1 MGVLNPF
8 EIEDQGTD
16 DRPKKNN
23 SFDLEDQGQSSEFG
37 SQKSSNPFQ
46 LEDHGSDDSDVVE
59 PSSEQP
65 KRELPYYQQVFDLLD
80 APRNYVQKKIQSN
93 MVGDKAESV
102 DGKYNFDSLI
112 KNLGYDESNDKS
124 WRDVGNDFIESL
136 FGMDANKSAQ
146 SGSDLGK
153 KIARSS
159 GGFIYDLA
167 SDPLNYAGA
176 IAAKGIKGGVS
187 VLGKAVP
194 AFDTTLGKS
203 AAAAGT
209 YGLGLGLANQAS
221 QEEDSDTPYI
231 GPLEGA
237 SIAAAIPLAKF
248 GAGKLLQYGDD
259 AVGSMLKNVDGFY
272 NGKRIDLSQYPKL
285 KDAVENRQKEIDYI
299 ALEYKQGKLKALQNL
314 DDKSA
319 IKVNEWIV
327 NAKKVENTLT
337 DEAYFGQ
344 AMGLFGEKNVNK
356 AYKETFKKMDAD
368 LQGARASLLEEYG
381 VTNPYELPVE
391 GLHEYN
397 QIKPDV
403 TDVKRKT
410 ADSLYEAQ
418 DSSNRLKNYA
428 WNNARNTAQKKFIDG
443 DYKEMAK
450 ALSAEELKAVEAWK
464 KVDEAWKAQYN
475 KAQSFDEVFTP
486 NINMQF
492 ADRVNPPRTP
502 KNPATE
508 VEISFTPEALKKMEG
523 QDKFRFVSPDGKFN
537 ASVATDRKKATPTG
551 VSKKELADQGGVPVA
566 EGSSVFVH
574 PDDLSKIQKAP
585 MVGFGFHQADLY
597 DKRAFEASKKIFNKG
612 DSKTGF
618 KRGVKAGESDAVQRL
633 IDEGVPPRE
642 AYERATS
649 IYADQASKN
658 FLTEAEKEARAI
670 VTQGR
675 EASVNMGLGKMS
687 QISDALTSS
696 WKKKVLYL
704 NAGWAKMNYWDNV
717 MKTFIERGWGDA
729 FKTARLGG
737 MSTKMS
743 KQIDAVFSGNPS
755 TILDDRAMELI
766 KYDVL
771 GGSRYQDL
779 ADLTTTEAKLR
790 FSPDSK
796 AIAGDGSVPGKIAA
810 GIRKLTDKALEAPGI
825 KQFQNVTKTYGQQF
839 EYNARAVTYDSIVN
853 FLERKAANE
862 GKQITNELADSIRK
876 EASSAVKDIFY
887 DYGKLRAVEQEVA
900 RKYLPFYSFASKNL
914 EYWSGKLIDPQATGR
929 INQVVRAVEST
940 GSSATRDEDYGQSIS
955 SENNY
960 MQKGLPRKL
969 KGDDGSVVYAAAP
982 KLSMFDALNWM
993 TNPSEGF
1000 KQSFSP
1006 FIKGLNDMF
1015 ITKRDTFSGQ
1025 PMDPADNP
1033 FGGKNYVGQKGY
1045 TGLLLNKIGG
1055 SDFTTTPRYTLFDT
1069 PEVKGS
1075 RLAKDALN
1083 LMLGTTGVK
1092 ANTKTGSP
1100 ETDSKWTMY
1109 NHKIRDMIP
1118 IVPPLGGVGTA
1129 VNLYNAPITDM
1140 LTQMMYQ
1147 STIEDDGKTKSIDSA
1162 IKLLTPFD
1170 LIKKDEEQMIKKQ
1183 KKWENRGKDEVKKFK
1198 KDQRDREKSE
1208 D

>member
-1 MGVLNPF
+1 MARLNPF
-8 EIEDQGTD
+8 QLDDQGTD

-23 SFDLEDQGQSSEFG
+23 GFELEDQNKPFVNEYSETAFSLEDQGG
-37 SQKSSNPFQ
+37 
-46 LEDHGSDDSDVVE
+46 DDSDVVE
-59 PSSEQP
+59 PSGDDP
-65 KRELPYYQQVFDLLD
+65 KPQLPYYQQVFELLD
-80 APRNYVQKKIQSN
+80 APRNYAQKKMQYSLF
-93 MVGDKAESV
+93 GDNAQAV
-102 DGKYNFDSLI
+102 DGKYNFDSLM
-112 KNLGYDESNDKS
+112 KNFGYDESNDQS
-124 WRDVGNDFIESL
+124 WRDVGNDFVESI
-136 FGMDANKSAQ
+136 FGMDADKARS
-146 SGSDLGK
+146 SGSSLGK
-153 KIARSS
+153 KIARTAS
-159 GGFIYDLA
+159 GLIYDA
-167 SDPLNYAGA
+167 ATDPVNYAGG
-176 IAAKGIKGGVS
+176 ITAKGLKGGAN
-187 VLGKAVP
+187 VLGKAIP
-194 AFDTTLGKS
+194 SLNNPFAKS
-203 AAAAGT
+203 AAAAGA
-209 YGLGLGLANQAS
+209 YGLGLGVLNEAS
-221 QEEDSDTPYI
+221 QEEGSETPYI

-237 SIAAAIPLAKF
+237 SIAVAMPLAKF
-248 GAGKLLQYGDD
+248 GAGKILQYGDD
-259 AVGSMLKNVDGFY
+259 AVGSMLKNVEGY
-272 NGKRIDLSQYPKL
+272 YKGKRIDLSQYPKL
-285 KDAVENRQKEIDYI
+285 KEGVEARQKELDYI
-299 ALEYKQGKLKALQNL
+299 ALQYKQGKLKALQNL

-319 IKVNEWIV
+319 VKVNEWIV

-344 AMGLFGEKNVNK
+344 AVGLFGEKNVNK

-381 VTNPYELPVE
+381 VTSPDELPVE
-391 GLHEYN
+391 GLHEYT

-428 WNNARNTAQKKFIDG
+428 WNNARNTAQKKFLDG

-450 ALSAEELKAVEAWK
+450 ALSAEELKAVEDWK

-492 ADRVNPPRTP
+492 ADRVNPPRAP

-537 ASVATDRKKATPTG
+537 ASVATDRKTAAPTG

-574 PDDLSKIQKAP
+574 PDDVSKIQKAP

-597 DKRAFEASKKIFNKG
+597 DKRAFEASKNIFNKS
-612 DSKTGF
+612 DAKTGF

-642 AYERATS
+642 AYERVTS

-658 FLTEAEKEARAI
+658 FLTEVEKEARAI

-675 EASVNMGLGKMS
+675 EASSNMGLGKLS
-687 QISDALTSS
+687 QINEALTSS

-704 NAGWAKMNYWDNV
+704 NAGWVKMNYWDNV

-743 KQIDAVFSGNPS
+743 KQIESVFSGNPS
-755 TILDDRAMELI
+755 TILDDRSMELI

-771 GGSRYQDL
+771 GGGVYQDL

-796 AIAGDGSVPGKIAA
+796 AMAGDGSVPGKIANL
-810 GIRKLTDKALEAPGI
+810 IRTGTDKAMEAPGI
-825 KQFQNVTKTYGQQF
+825 KQVQNVTKTYGQQF
-839 EYNARAVTYDSIVN
+839 EWNARAVTFDSIVN
-853 FLERKAANE
+853 FLEGKAAKE
-862 GKQITNELADSIRK
+862 GKEITPELADSIRK

-887 DYGKLRAVEQEVA
+887 DYGKLRAVEQEMA
-900 RKYLPFYSFASKNL
+900 RKIVPFYSFASKNL
-914 EYWSGKLIDPQATGR
+914 EYWSGKLVDPQATGR
-929 INQVVRAVEST
+929 INQVVRGVEST
-940 GSSATRDEDYGQSIS
+940 GSSATRDEEYGQSIS

-960 MQKGLPRKL
+960 LQKGMPRKL
-969 KGDDGSVVYAAAP
+969 KGDDDSVVYASAP

-993 TNPSEGF
+993 TNPGEGF

-1025 PMDPADNP
+1025 PMDPEANP
-1033 FGGKNYVGQKGY
+1033 FGGKNYIGQKGY
-1045 TGLLLNKIGG
+1045 AGLLLNKMGG
-1055 SDFTTTPRYTLFDT
+1055 SDFTTTPRYTLFDA
-1069 PEVKGS
+1069 PDVKVS
-1075 RLAKDALN
+1075 RLAKDGLN

-1092 ANTKTGSP
+1092 ANPKTGSP
-1100 ETDSKWTMY
+1100 ETDSQATMY
-1109 NHKIRDMIP
+1109 NHKIRDMLP
-1118 IVPPLGGVGTA
+1118 IVPSLGGVGSA
-1129 VNLYNAPITDM
+1129 VNVLNAPITDM
-1140 LTQMMYQ
+1140 LTQMIYQ
-1147 STIEDDGKTKSIDSA
+1147 STVDDDGKTKPIDWGV
-1162 IKLLTPFD
+1162 KLLSPFD
-1170 LIKKDEEQMIKKQ
+1170 LIKKDEEQMMKKQ
-1183 KKWENRGKDEVKKFK
+1183 KKWEGKGKDEVKKFK

>member
-1 MGVLNPF
+1 MGLKTP
-8 EIEDQGTD
+8 
-16 DRPKKNN
+16 
-23 SFDLEDQGQSSEFG
+23 FDLEDHGTQNDNR
-37 SQKSSNPFQ
+37 SNPFG
-46 LEDHGSDDSDVVE
+46 LEDQEGSKPFVNEYSETAFSLEDQGGGESDVVE
-59 PSSEQP
+59 PSGDEP
-65 KRELPYYQQVFDLLD
+65 KPKLPYYQQAFELLD
-80 APRNYVQKKIQSN
+80 APRNYLQKN
-93 MVGDKAESV
+93 MQYKLFGDQAEAV
-102 DGKYNFDSLI
+102 DGKYNFDSLL
-112 KNLGYDESNDKS
+112 KNAGYDNSDDKS
-124 WRDVGNDFIESL
+124 WRDVGNDFVESL
-136 FGMDANKSAQ
+136 IGMDADKTMQA
-146 SGSDLGK
+146 GSDIGK
-153 KIARSS
+153 KIARTAS
-159 GGFIYDLA
+159 GLIYDA
-167 SDPLNYAGA
+167 GTDPLNYAGGVV
-176 IAAKGIKGGVS
+176 AKGLKSGAS

-194 AFDTTLGKS
+194 YVNNPFGKS
-203 AAAAGT
+203 AVAAGT
-209 YGLGLGLANQAS
+209 YGLGLGLANQES
-221 QEEDSDTPYI
+221 QEKDSETPYI

-237 SIAAAIPLAKF
+237 SIAAALPLAKF
-248 GAGKLLQYGDD
+248 GAGKILQYGDD

-285 KDAVENRQKEIDYI
+285 KDAVETRQKDIDYI
-299 ALEYKQGKLKALQNL
+299 ALQYKQGKLKALQSL

-319 IKVNEWIV
+319 VKVNEWIV

-356 AYKETFKKMDAD
+356 AYKETFKRMDAD

-381 VTNPYELPVE
+381 VTSPDELPVE
-391 GLHEYN
+391 GLHEYT
-397 QIKPDV
+397 QIKPDI

-450 ALSAEELKAVEAWK
+450 ALSAEELRAVEDWK
-464 KVDEAWKAQYN
+464 KVDEAWKVQYN

-492 ADRVNPPRTP
+492 ADRVNPPRGM
-502 KNPATE
+502 KDPATE
-508 VEISFTPEALKKMEG
+508 IEVSFTPDALKKMEG
-523 QDKFRFVSPDGKFN
+523 QNKFKFVSPDGKFN
-537 ASVATDRKKATPTG
+537 ASVAADRRKATPTG

-574 PDDLSKIQKAP
+574 PDDVSKIQKAP

-612 DSKTGF
+612 DAKTGF

-633 IDEGVPPRE
+633 IDDGVPPRE
-642 AYERATS
+642 AYERVTS

-658 FLTEAEKEARAI
+658 FLTEVEKEARAI

-704 NAGWAKMNYWDNV
+704 NVSWAKINYWDGV
-717 MKTFIERGWGDA
+717 MKTFIERGWGQG
-729 FKTARLGG
+729 FKSARLGG
-737 MSTKMS
+737 VSTKLA
-743 KQIDAVFSGNPS
+743 KEIDSVFSGNPS

-771 GGSRYQDL
+771 GGTRYQEL

-796 AIAGDGSVPGKIAA
+796 VYAGDGSVPGQIAA
-810 GIRKLTDKALEAPGI
+810 GIRKYTDKGLDAPII
-825 KQFQNVTKTYGQQF
+825 KPIQNVTKTYGQQF
-839 EYNARAVTYDSIVN
+839 EWNARATTYDHIVKM
-853 FLERKAANE
+853 LESKATNA
-862 GKQITNELADSIRK
+862 GKEITPELADSIRK
-876 EASSAVKDIFY
+876 EASGAVKDIFY
-887 DYGKLRAVEQEVA
+887 DYGKVKAVEQEIA
-900 RKYLPFYSFASKNL
+900 RKYLPFYSFASKNID
-914 EYWSGKLIDPQATGR
+914 YWSGKLIDPQATGR
-929 INQVVRAVEST
+929 INQVVRGVESL
-940 GSSATRDEDYGQSIS
+940 GSSATRDEEYGQSIS
-955 SENNY
+955 DENNN

-969 KGDDGSVVYAAAP
+969 KGEDGSITYSVAP

-993 TNPSEGF
+993 TNPGEAF
-1000 KQSFSP
+1000 RQSVSP
-1006 FIKGLNDMF
+1006 FIKGAIDMF
-1015 ITKRDTFSGQ
+1015 VTKRESFSGQ
-1025 PMDPADNP
+1025 PMDPAENP
-1033 FGGKNYVGQKGY
+1033 FGGKNWVGQKGY
-1045 TGLLLNKIGG
+1045 AGLMANKIFG
-1055 SDFTTTPRYTLFDT
+1055 SDFTTTPRYTLFDA
-1069 PEVKGS
+1069 PDVKAS
-1075 RLAKDALN
+1075 RLAKDSLN

-1092 ANTKTGSP
+1092 ANVKTGSP

-1109 NHKIRDMIP
+1109 NHKIRDMLP

-1129 VNLYNAPITDM
+1129 VNLLNAPVTDM
-1140 LTQMMYQ
+1140 LTQMIYQ
-1147 STIEDDGKTKSIDSA
+1147 STVDDDGKTKPIDWGV
-1162 IKLLTPFD
+1162 KLLTPFD
-1170 LIKKDEEQMIKKQ
+1170 LIKKDEEQMMKKQ
-1183 KKWENRGKDEVKKFK
+1183 KKWEGKGKDEVKKFK
-1198 KDQRDREKSE
+1198 KDQREREKSE